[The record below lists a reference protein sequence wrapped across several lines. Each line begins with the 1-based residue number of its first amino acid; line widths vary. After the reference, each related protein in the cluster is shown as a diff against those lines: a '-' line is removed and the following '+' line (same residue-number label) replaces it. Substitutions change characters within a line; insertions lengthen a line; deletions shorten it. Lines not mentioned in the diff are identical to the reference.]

1 MVDADKL
8 PTSVIMPDR
17 KKADNNI
24 QLLIK
29 DAFDESSCV
38 TPILFLISHSVN
50 VLTELSEFHATNA
63 KSGISIKLHNFSC
76 GKISQQNILS
86 AL

>member
-1 MVDADKL
+1 
-8 PTSVIMPDR
+8 MPEK

-50 VLTELSEFHATNA
+50 VFAELSEFHTTSV
-63 KSGISIKLHNFSC
+63 KPG
-76 GKISQQNILS
+76 
-86 AL
+86 